1 MAVFPISM
9 KSMLLIVLH
18 HEFYLDAHFT
28 DLDIMH
34 RELELSKSF
43 STSHAKSKLAW
54 NVHGWLES

>member
-1 MAVFPISM
+1 
-9 KSMLLIVLH
+9 MLMIVLH

-43 STSHAKSKLAW
+43 STSQAKSK
-54 NVHGWLES
+54 